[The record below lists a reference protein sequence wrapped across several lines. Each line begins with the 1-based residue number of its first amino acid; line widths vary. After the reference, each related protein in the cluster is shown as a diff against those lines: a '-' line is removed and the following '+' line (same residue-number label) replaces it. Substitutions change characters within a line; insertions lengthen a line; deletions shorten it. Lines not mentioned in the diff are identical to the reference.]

1 MIEKIEN
8 FINSYDEKKVVWGED
23 DCTAWAANWVGI
35 ATGKRIKLPAYS
47 NQEQAHEIIDQAGGL
62 VSLITQYLGFPQM
75 YGEPELGDIA
85 VIETARSG
93 LVTVIMLENY
103 AAVWRGDT
111 GVKAFRVRPNHI
123 KAYWKIN
130 EQ

>member
-8 FINSYDEKKVVWGED
+8 FINSYDEKEVVWGED

-62 VSLITQYLGFPQM
+62 VSLITQYLGFSHE

-111 GVKAFRVRPNHI
+111 GVKAFRARPNHI

>member
-1 MIEKIEN
+1 MIKKLED
-8 FINSYDEKKVVWGED
+8 FINAYNEKDVVWGED
-23 DCTAWAANWVGI
+23 DCTAWAAKWVEI
-35 ATGKRIKLPAYS
+35 ATSKRIELPPYQT
-47 NQEQAHEIIDQAGGL
+47 QEQAHEIINEAGGL
-62 VSLITQYLGFPQM
+62 VELVNQYLGFSYK

-93 LVTVIMLENY
+93 LVTVIMLQNF

-111 GVKAFRVRPNHI
+111 GVKAFRVRPSFI

>member
-1 MIEKIEN
+1 MIQKLED
-8 FINSYDEKKVVWGED
+8 FINAYNEKDVVWGED
-23 DCTAWAANWVGI
+23 DCTAWAAKWVEI
-35 ATGKRIKLPAYS
+35 ATGNQIELPPYQT
-47 NQEQAHEIIDQAGGL
+47 QEQAHEIINEAGGL
-62 VSLITQYLGFPQM
+62 VELVNQYLGFLYE

-93 LVTVIMLENY
+93 LVTVIMLQNF

-111 GVKAFRVRPNHI
+111 GVKAFRVRPSFI

>member
-1 MIEKIEN
+1 MKQKLED
-8 FINSYDEKKVVWGED
+8 FINSYNKKDVVWGDD
-23 DCTAWAANWVGI
+23 DCTAWAAKWVEI
-35 ATGKRIKLPAYS
+35 ATGNRIELPPY
-47 NQEQAHEIIDQAGGL
+47 QTQKQAHDIIDQAGGL
-62 VSLITQYLGFPQM
+62 VELVNQYLGFSYE

-93 LVTVIMLENY
+93 LVTVIMLQNY
-103 AAVWRGDT
+103 AAVWRGNT